1 MTPVDIL
8 RKYWG
13 YDRFRPMQDDIIG
26 SVLTGTDT
34 LAILPTGGGKS
45 ICFQVP
51 GLLLD
56 GICLVVTPL
65 VALMQDQVQQLQSRN
80 IAAVALHSG
89 LGFSEVRDILRDAVQ
104 GKYRFLYVS
113 PERLGTAVFGD
124 ALPWLKLS
132 LIAVD
137 EAHCISQWGYDF
149 RPSYLEIA
157 AVREVKPGVPVLA
170 LTASATP
177 DVCEDIKAQLRMKAP
192 AMFRKSFERPN
203 LSYTVREVDARV
215 TRLRDILQKVP
226 GSAIVYCRTR
236 KTTQEIAGIL
246 QDNGISASY
255 YHAGLPA
262 AERSSRQEAWI
273 HNRLRV
279 MVCTNAFGMGIDKPD
294 VRLVVHTSP
303 PDCLE
308 NYYQEAGRAGRDEQ
322 KAYAVLLYHQEDLRE
337 LKASPDQRFPSIHI
351 IRKVYQAMGNYL
363 QLPVGL
369 GQDSSY
375 AFDLQDFVRKFKLP
389 MTEVI
394 HSLQAMQQGGILSF
408 QEQLFLPSTVQV
420 ICGRQDLEALEDMD
434 PDLDQLVKVLLRAH
448 GGIFDHPASISEK
461 NIAWL
466 MGSTQERVS
475 AGLLKLRAMGLVEF
489 KARKET
495 PHIRFLQHRVS
506 APDLYIDPLAYKAR
520 KAVFAKRVDAMVSYI
535 TMESGCRAVFI
546 GRYFGDDNIPACGV
560 CDLCLKQ
567 KQRSLKPDTYRLL
580 EEKARAVLAEGPL
593 TPGALLKKMH
603 PVNTALFWR
612 LLADWSAERWVV
624 TGKDGKLRI
633 R

>member
-1 MTPVDIL
+1 
-8 RKYWG
+8 
-13 YDRFRPMQDDIIG
+13 MQEDIIA

-45 ICFQVP
+45 LCFQVP
-51 GLLLD
+51 ALMKEGV
-56 GICLVVTPL
+56 CLVVTPL
-65 VALMQDQVQQLQSRN
+65 VALMQDQVQQLQARKVSA
-80 IAAVALHSG
+80 IALHSG
-89 LGFSEVRDILRDAVQ
+89 LGFNEVREILRDAVR
-104 GKYRFLYVS
+104 GRYRFLYVS
-113 PERLGTAVFGD
+113 PERLGTTVFGD
-124 ALPWLKLS
+124 ALPWLPLS

-157 AVREVKPGVPVLA
+157 ALREVKPGVPVLA

-177 DVCEDIKAQLRMKAP
+177 DVCDDILQQLRMRQP
-192 AMFRKSFERPN
+192 AVFRKSFERPN
-203 LSYTVREVDARV
+203 LSYSVFQVDARV

-236 KTTQEIAGIL
+236 KKTQEIAAIL
-246 QDNGISASY
+246 QDSGISASF

-262 AERSSRQEAWI
+262 TERAARQDAWI
-273 HNRLRV
+273 RNTLRV

-294 VRLVVHTSP
+294 VRVVVHTAP

-308 NYYQEAGRAGRDEQ
+308 NYYQEAGRAGRDG
-322 KAYAVLLYHQEDLRE
+322 KKSYAVLLYHQTDLEE
-337 LKASPDQRFPSIHI
+337 LKAYPDQRFPSIHI
-351 IRKVYQAMGNYL
+351 IRKVYQAMVNYL

-420 ICGRQDLEALEDMD
+420 ICGRQDLEALEQMD

-461 NIAWL
+461 NIAWQ
-466 MGSTQERVS
+466 MSSTQDRVT
-475 AGLLKLRAMGLVEF
+475 AALQRLHAMGLVEF
-489 KARKET
+489 KARRET
-495 PHIRFLQHRVS
+495 PHIRFLQQRVS
-506 APDLYIDPLAYKAR
+506 AGDLYIDPLAYKAR
-520 KAVFAKRVDAMVSYI
+520 KEVFEKRVENMVAYI
-535 TMESGCRAVFI
+535 TLDNSCRAAYI
-546 GRYFGDDNIPACGV
+546 GRYFGDNQVPDCGI
-560 CDLCLKQ
+560 CDICLKR
-567 KQRSLKPDTYRLL
+567 KKTTISPDTYRTI
-580 EEKARAVLAEGPL
+580 ESKAREILTQCPL
-593 TPGALLKKMH
+593 TPGELLKKMH
-603 PVNTALFWR
+603 PLQSDLFWS
-612 LLADWSAERWVV
+612 LLADWSAERWVI
-624 TGKDGKLRI
+624 TGKDGKLRL

>member
-13 YDRFRPMQDDIIG
+13 YDSFRPMQEDIIR
-26 SVLTGTDT
+26 SILTGTDT

-45 ICFQVP
+45 LCFQVP
-51 GLLLD
+51 GLMKE
-56 GICLVVTPL
+56 GVCLVVTPL
-65 VALMQDQVQQLQSRN
+65 VALMQDQVQQLQSRK
-80 IAAVALHSG
+80 ISAIALHSG
-89 LGFSEVRDILRDAVQ
+89 LGFGEVREILRDAVR

-124 ALPWLKLS
+124 ALPWLNLS

-157 AVREVKPGVPVLA
+157 AVREVKPGVPILA

-177 DVCEDIKAQLRMKAP
+177 EVCEDIKAQLRMRDP

-203 LSYTVREVDARV
+203 LSYSVIAVDARV
-215 TRLRDILQKVP
+215 TKLRDILQKVP
-226 GSAIVYCRTR
+226 GSGIVYCRTR
-236 KTTQEIAGIL
+236 KQTQEIAGIL
-246 QDNGISASY
+246 QDSGISAAF

-262 AERSSRQEAWI
+262 AERATRQEAWI
-273 HNRLRV
+273 GNRLRV

-294 VRLVVHTSP
+294 VRLVVHTAP

-308 NYYQEAGRAGRDEQ
+308 NYYQEAGRAGRDGK
-322 KAYAVLLYHQEDLRE
+322 KAYAVLLYHQADLEE
-337 LKASPDQRFPSIHI
+337 LEAYPDLRFPSIHI
-351 IRKVYQAMGNYL
+351 IRRVYQAIVNYL

-369 GQDSSY
+369 GQDSSF
-375 AFDLQDFVRKFKLP
+375 AFDLQDFVRKFRLSMP
-389 MTEVI
+389 EVI

-420 ICGRQDLEALEDMD
+420 ICGRQDLEALEQMD
-434 PDLDQLVKVLLRAH
+434 PDLDKLVKVLLRAH
-448 GGIFDHPASISEK
+448 GGIFDHPASVSEK
-461 NIAWL
+461 NLAWL
-466 MGSTQERVS
+466 MSATQERVT
-475 AGLLKLRAMGLVEF
+475 AGLQKLQAMGLVEF
-489 KARKET
+489 RARRET
-495 PHIRFLQHRVS
+495 PHIRFLQNRVS

-520 KAVFAKRVDAMVSYI
+520 KEVFAKRVDTMLSYI
-535 TMESGCRAVFI
+535 RMDSGCRATFI
-546 GRYFGDDNIPACGV
+546 GRYFGDNQVPECGV
-560 CDLCLKQ
+560 CDLCLKR
-567 KQRSLKPDTYRLL
+567 KKPALKPDTYRML
-580 EEKARAVLAEGPL
+580 EEKAREILAQGPL

-603 PVNTALFWR
+603 PVKTELFWT

-624 TGKDGKLRI
+624 TGKDGKLRLG
-633 R
+633 